1 MKKIMFNDKYGLTK
15 AVLAGRKTMT
25 RRIVT
30 PKVAKLIEQCAKPT
44 LIIPLECIPAGF
56 SIEEFVEQINKG
68 DLPILY
74 RSKSKERIRVI
85 DSRPDVI
92 KYSTYKIGEEI
103 AVAQSYR
110 DSITEGLVFD
120 NISLGLFSE
129 KHCLYKEAGWKNKMF
144 VKAELMPHRIL
155 IKDIKVEH
163 LQDISDEECL
173 QEGITPFGYASYT
186 FDNWVSKR
194 DKSEL
199 CCDTPRNAFSHL
211 IDMISGKGI
220 WDSNPW
226 VFAYTFKL
234 IR

>member
-15 AVLAGRKTMT
+15 AVIAGRKTMT

-85 DSRPDVI
+85 DSRPDAI

-103 AVAQSYR
+103 AIAQMYCLIYPNA
-110 DSITEGLVFD
+110 DFEMADNEFLTE
-120 NISLGLFSE
+120 S
-129 KHCLYKEAGWKNKMF
+129 AGWKNKMF

-186 FDNWVSKR
+186 FDNWVSER

-211 IDMISGKGI
+211 IDMISGKGT

>member
-30 PKVAKLIEQCAKPT
+30 PKVAKLIEQCVKPT

-74 RSKSKERIRVI
+74 CSKSKERIRVI
-85 DSRPDVI
+85 DSRPDAI

-103 AVAQSYR
+103 AIAQMYCLIYPNA
-110 DSITEGLVFD
+110 DFEMADNEFMTE
-120 NISLGLFSE
+120 S
-129 KHCLYKEAGWKNKMF
+129 AGWKNKMF

-155 IKDIKVEH
+155 IKDIKVEQ
-163 LQDISDEECL
+163 LQGINNVDCIKEGVKHIERGYIFDGMPSNIDE
-173 QEGITPFGYASYT
+173 Y
-186 FDNWVSKR
+186 K
-194 DKSEL
+194 
-199 CCDTPRNAFSHL
+199 TPREAFAAL
-211 IDMISGKGI
+211 IDMISGKGT